1 MKVEALVFDLGG
13 TLMEYKGFPL
23 YWGDFYEQSFNN
35 VNEEL
40 KLNISKEQIRTAINK
55 LIEYNPRINPREIEY
70 TANHIFREAVK
81 SWEMNPEIINEI
93 IICFFKPFRRNV
105 AVFPDT
111 IDILEHVRSKEYK
124 IGVLTDVPTGMPGYL
139 IREDMAPIIH
149 LVDDVVTSD
158 ECGFRKPNKAGIEI
172 LSKKYGVPIQSIA
185 FIGDEEKDV
194 LTARNAGAIPIF
206 LNRQQVQRSTGEC
219 IQITT
224 LAELKDF
231 V

>member
-1 MKVEALVFDLGG
+1 M
-13 TLMEYKGFPL
+13 
-23 YWGDFYEQSFNN
+23 
-35 VNEEL
+35 
-40 KLNISKEQIRTAINK
+40 
-55 LIEYNPRINPREIEY
+55 
-70 TANHIFREAVK
+70 
-81 SWEMNPEIINEI
+81 
-93 IICFFKPFRRNV
+93 
-105 AVFPDT
+105 
-111 IDILEHVRSKEYK
+111 
-124 IGVLTDVPTGMPGYL
+124 LTDVPTGMPGYL

-158 ECGFRKPNKAGIEI
+158 ECGFRKPNKAGTEI

-206 LNRQQVQRSTGEC
+206 LNRHQAQRSKGEY
-219 IQITT
+219 IQITA